1 MVLVIDVS
9 NDDALYNEVVAA
21 AELCYET
28 FHVWDGCDAV
38 ASLLSFKEKTFL
50 NFINS

>member
-1 MVLVIDVS
+1 MYRETVILTQVASMVLVIDVS

-28 FHVWDGCDAV
+28 FHV
-38 ASLLSFKEKTFL
+38 
-50 NFINS
+50 